1 MVMKRAIRSLLS
13 ALGLV
18 AVSLAFTAAMAGPA
32 SAADDGYTPTSTPA
46 TTPPPAPS
54 ICSTSS
60 VVTSSDVGASG
71 GTVSGTVGTSGVTV
85 TVPAGDFP
93 GGTQVAIVSVS
104 GVTVPNPDVI
114 VLAFGVNFCVNGAK
128 VTGTFPE
135 PVTVTV
141 TDPAIKPGQ
150 TLFVVTPGGLV
161 PVPSASIGTGSLTL
175 TITGDPDFVLVAATS
190 TVIQGATTVVTGKP
204 FLLEGIVGGGLVL
217 LGSLLLL
224 RLRFRHH

>member
-1 MVMKRAIRSLLS
+1 MIKRAVGSLLC

-18 AVSLAFTAAMAGPA
+18 AVSLAFTVTMAGPA
-32 SAADDGYTPTSTPA
+32 SAAGDDYTPTSPPV
-46 TTPPPAPS
+46 TTPTPTPS
-54 ICSTSS
+54 ICSTGS
-60 VVTSSDVGASG
+60 VVTSSDLGASG

-93 GGTQVAIVSVS
+93 GGAQVAITGVT
-104 GVTVPNPDVI
+104 GVTVPNPDII

-128 VTGTFPE
+128 VAGTFPE

-141 TDPAIKPGQ
+141 TDPAVKPGQ
-150 TLFVVTPGGLV
+150 TLFIVTPGGLV
-161 PVPSASIGTGSLTL
+161 PVPSASIGTGSFTF
-175 TITGDPDFVLVAATS
+175 TITGDPEFVLVTATS
-190 TVIQGATTVVTGKP
+190 TLIPGATTVVTGKP